1 MTEKKA
7 KKHHRIEKIIN
18 YNSIRY
24 KIVDKNDVVLGFNQ
38 SALLYFYQRLGMQSW
53 TDQQIDKAIKVIP
66 THGRLLFTEIQKIL
80 ENNSLPVDIAYYLIF
95 YKYIPMPFYI
105 QALVE
110 AVRSRGLL

>member
-1 MTEKKA
+1 MPEALDTFSKITFKIGVILSKIA
-7 KKHHRIEKIIN
+7 KLV
-18 YNSIRY
+18 
-24 KIVDKNDVVLGFNQ
+24 VDNFE

-105 QALVE
+105 LALVE

>member
-1 MTEKKA
+1 M
-7 KKHHRIEKIIN
+7 I
-18 YNSIRY
+18 
-24 KIVDKNDVVLGFNQ
+24 KNDVVLGFNQ

-105 QALVE
+105 LALVE